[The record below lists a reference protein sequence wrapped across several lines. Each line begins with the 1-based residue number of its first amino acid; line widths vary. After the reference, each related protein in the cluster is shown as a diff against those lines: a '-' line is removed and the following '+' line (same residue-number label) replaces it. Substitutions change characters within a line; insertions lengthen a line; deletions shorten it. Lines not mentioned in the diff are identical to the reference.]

1 MPTAA
6 ALRRVGFPTALT
18 VLLVGPLWVSPVRAA
33 LSPPPFRLAQVFE
46 REIWGQVP
54 APLPVPVRPGG
65 GPIPY
70 EVP

>member
-1 MPTAA
+1 MPTAV

-18 VLLVGPLWVSPVRAA
+18 MLFVGLLWVSPVRAA
-33 LSPPPFRLAQVFE
+33 LSPPSIRLAQVFE
-46 REIWGQVP
+46 REIWGHAP
-54 APLPVPVRPGG
+54 ASLPVPVRPGG